1 MLPPRLTNRAW
12 PLVLAAIAA
21 MTTMVVAAAR
31 ARHEADTANRSQ
43 ALVEHVRFRS
53 AQLDQLKL
61 QSAVALRVEHRSAL
75 EVVPGATARGFA
87 IFSDLSRR
95 LHELNGIHPDEHS
108 RRLQR
113 DARAMYDAGARALA
127 VSRLSADG
135 DQGFT
140 PALRRLEADVGRTM
154 GEEHEAAARA
164 SRRADLAFYAALI
177 GDLLTLMLLTLWLE
191 RARRRSATAEAQRI
205 VERQTD
211 ERVRALVEQGSEV
224 ITVVDEDLVV
234 RWKAG
239 SARRLLG
246 LEPGTIIGRSLRE
259 LLHPDDAERF
269 AAEVGAVAEIGR
281 PATVVARLRHAG
293 GRWVHVETIIS
304 DRRED
309 PAIQGLLLSMRD
321 VSERMAL
328 EDRLRHQ
335 AFHDALTGLANRA
348 LFEQRLGAA
357 LDAGSEDG
365 KAAVLFVDLDDFKT
379 INDSLGHAAGDAL
392 LRTVAARVAGVLR
405 PTDMAARLG
414 GDEFAVLLPS
424 VPDERAALAVAER
437 MADALGTDVEVEG
450 RRLAVRA
457 SIGVAL
463 DDGAGSV
470 DDLLRNA
477 DIAMYGAKEQGGG
490 AVWVFEPGLHERAMD
505 RLELSA
511 DLPHA
516 IMRGELE
523 LDYQPIVTLADG
535 GIAGVEALVRWAHPT
550 RGRLSPLHFI
560 SLAEETGA
568 IGALGLWVLLQACGD
583 VRALQEATG
592 RGDLYVS
599 VNVSTK
605 QLHDRTFPDAVA
617 DVLAQTGLPAR
628 ALVLELTESLLV
640 HDRDAIITQLR
651 RLKDLGLRLAVDDF
665 GTGYS
670 VLSYLQE
677 FPVDV
682 LKIDKSFVDD
692 IHRQPD
698 KAKLV
703 EGIVGLSESLRLE
716 VVAEGIELDEQAE
729 RLRAIRSPLGQGYL
743 FSRPVPVADIEAQ
756 LLSAA
761 GTSGRSAP

>member
-1 MLPPRLTNRAW
+1 
-12 PLVLAAIAA
+12 
-21 MTTMVVAAAR
+21 
-31 ARHEADTANRSQ
+31 
-43 ALVEHVRFRS
+43 
-53 AQLDQLKL
+53 
-61 QSAVALRVEHRSAL
+61 
-75 EVVPGATARGFA
+75 
-87 IFSDLSRR
+87 
-95 LHELNGIHPDEHS
+95 
-108 RRLQR
+108 
-113 DARAMYDAGARALA
+113 
-127 VSRLSADG
+127 
-135 DQGFT
+135 
-140 PALRRLEADVGRTM
+140 
-154 GEEHEAAARA
+154 
-164 SRRADLAFYAALI
+164 
-177 GDLLTLMLLTLWLE
+177 
-191 RARRRSATAEAQRI
+191 
-205 VERQTD
+205 
-211 ERVRALVEQGSEV
+211 
-224 ITVVDEDLVV
+224 
-234 RWKAG
+234 
-239 SARRLLG
+239 
-246 LEPGTIIGRSLRE
+246 
-259 LLHPDDAERF
+259 
-269 AAEVGAVAEIGR
+269 
-281 PATVVARLRHAG
+281 
-293 GRWVHVETIIS
+293 
-304 DRRED
+304 
-309 PAIQGLLLSMRD
+309 
-321 VSERMAL
+321 
-328 EDRLRHQ
+328 
-335 AFHDALTGLANRA
+335 
-348 LFEQRLGAA
+348 
-357 LDAGSEDG
+357 
-365 KAAVLFVDLDDFKT
+365 
-379 INDSLGHAAGDAL
+379 
-392 LRTVAARVAGVLR
+392 
-405 PTDMAARLG
+405 MAARLG

-457 SIGVAL
+457 SVGVAL

>member
-1 MLPPRLTNRAW
+1 
-12 PLVLAAIAA
+12 
-21 MTTMVVAAAR
+21 
-31 ARHEADTANRSQ
+31 
-43 ALVEHVRFRS
+43 
-53 AQLDQLKL
+53 
-61 QSAVALRVEHRSAL
+61 
-75 EVVPGATARGFA
+75 
-87 IFSDLSRR
+87 
-95 LHELNGIHPDEHS
+95 
-108 RRLQR
+108 
-113 DARAMYDAGARALA
+113 
-127 VSRLSADG
+127 
-135 DQGFT
+135 
-140 PALRRLEADVGRTM
+140 
-154 GEEHEAAARA
+154 
-164 SRRADLAFYAALI
+164 
-177 GDLLTLMLLTLWLE
+177 
-191 RARRRSATAEAQRI
+191 
-205 VERQTD
+205 
-211 ERVRALVEQGSEV
+211 
-224 ITVVDEDLVV
+224 
-234 RWKAG
+234 
-239 SARRLLG
+239 
-246 LEPGTIIGRSLRE
+246 
-259 LLHPDDAERF
+259 
-269 AAEVGAVAEIGR
+269 
-281 PATVVARLRHAG
+281 
-293 GRWVHVETIIS
+293 
-304 DRRED
+304 
-309 PAIQGLLLSMRD
+309 
-321 VSERMAL
+321 
-328 EDRLRHQ
+328 
-335 AFHDALTGLANRA
+335 
-348 LFEQRLGAA
+348 
-357 LDAGSEDG
+357 
-365 KAAVLFVDLDDFKT
+365 
-379 INDSLGHAAGDAL
+379 
-392 LRTVAARVAGVLR
+392 
-405 PTDMAARLG
+405 
-414 GDEFAVLLPS
+414 
-424 VPDERAALAVAER
+424 
-437 MADALGTDVEVEG
+437 
-450 RRLAVRA
+450 
-457 SIGVAL
+457 
-463 DDGAGSV
+463 
-470 DDLLRNA
+470 
-477 DIAMYGAKEQGGG
+477 
-490 AVWVFEPGLHERAMD
+490 
-505 RLELSA
+505 
-511 DLPHA
+511 
-516 IMRGELE
+516 MRGELE